1 MHHGFCVFTSLP
13 SSYLRSNVSF
23 KYYWH
28 SNCESRSSGFS
39 LSCYL
44 ALKRAL
50 LDLPCINHAIFSI
63 VTAIVKYT
71 HALFKILNLDIPFL
85 LQTYQM
91 AFTDFSIVWGI
102 KIKQHRMNIQLCL
115 ISFTNFP
122 SPVPTPCH
130 YRYTSLLNFLGKV
143 PCVST
148 HCLSSWGRNS
158 CVPGLS
164 EAISKPLS
172 YDFSHVESRRS
183 ISWQERLMQFSK
195 QLCSSEVSDQVLLLV
210 LLGPECWLSMSPFS
224 TCLPQ
229 VTPFVPWLQ
238 ILLKVIK
245 LISMLNPAQIFLLSI
260 Y

>member
-13 SSYLRSNVSF
+13 SSHLQSNVSF

-28 SNCESRSSGFS
+28 SNCESHSSGFS

-143 PCVST
+143 PCISA

-158 CVPGLS
+158 VYQVFQRPSASHWAMTSLILKAGDLFPG
-164 EAISKPLS
+164 
-172 YDFSHVESRRS
+172 RS
-183 ISWQERLMQFSK
+183 V
-195 QLCSSEVSDQVLLLV
+195 LCSFPNSFAPLRSLTRSCSLS
-210 LLGPECWLSMSPFS
+210 CWDLSAD
-224 TCLPQ
+224 TLC
-229 VTPFVPWLQ
+229 
-238 ILLKVIK
+238 
-245 LISMLNPAQIFLLSI
+245 LLSLHVCLK
-260 Y
+260 